1 MHTDPINLSMP
12 ISCTIKNDTD
22 FVVWITHG
30 GTWNSLL
37 DSIAAAST
45 KRTVQADGAEETD
58 GPGLNVMGP
67 SMSRMDIVLRFEA
80 NALANVFGMSQEIA
94 ERLKKEVTAF
104 VNGAQK
110 IGPGESYTWDSALP
124 QTMRIVYV
132 LKDTLQ
138 CDGRACTTGFFGNN
152 EYAVSERFEFQTLG
166 EQ

>member
-1 MHTDPINLSMP
+1 MP

-22 FVVWITHG
+22 FDVWIIHG
-30 GTWNSLL
+30 GNWNGLL

-45 KRTVQADGAEETD
+45 KRTVEADGTDETD
-58 GPGLNVMGP
+58 GPGLSVIGP

-80 NALANVFGMSQEIA
+80 DALAKVFGMSQEIA
-94 ERLKKEVTAF
+94 ERLKKEVTEF
-104 VNGAQK
+104 VNKAQR
-110 IGPGESYTWDSALP
+110 ISPDESYTWDHSRP

-138 CDGRACTTGFFGNN
+138 CDGRGCTTGFLGNKD
-152 EYAVSERFEFQTLG
+152 YTISEHFKFQTLG